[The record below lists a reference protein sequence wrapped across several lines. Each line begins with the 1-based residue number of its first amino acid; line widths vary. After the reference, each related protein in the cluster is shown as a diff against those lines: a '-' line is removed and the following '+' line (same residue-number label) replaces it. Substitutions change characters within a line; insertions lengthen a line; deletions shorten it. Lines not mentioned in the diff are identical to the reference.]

1 MAITTLGEGRYVE
14 VNDAFIQ
21 QVGHTRREMIGR
33 TSLEL
38 AVWPT
43 PRDRAAMMAALRA
56 GQTIRSRKTIF
67 RTKGGGLITTAYS
80 AVVIDFDGQS
90 CVLASIEDI
99 TAQILAEEALRE
111 SQQEAIER
119 TAFLQAL
126 VQNSPFA
133 IVVGGPDH
141 KIRFCN
147 AAFERIFRYS
157 ADEVIGKDPDDLI
170 GLPDSSEAA
179 DFSRQVM
186 SGRTVRATAIRRR
199 KDGSTLHVEF
209 HAVPL
214 FSDGAFVGCFG
225 IYQDITERV
234 TSEASLKALRRRL
247 TLVQEEERAHLAREL
262 HDDIS
267 QRLAL
272 VALQLAQL
280 TSRNSAKALRE
291 PMSATKKLVDEILG
305 DLHRLARRIHPS
317 QLQHIT
323 LTTALKSLSDE
334 FTRRSGI
341 TVELSHDKV
350 TDHLPVDIKICLYR
364 VAQEA
369 IRNAEQHSGA
379 DTVQV
384 TLSAGPDDIRCRISD
399 AGRGFTVGSAGAGR
413 GLGLV
418 SMTERVHSMGGTL
431 SIHSESGRGTRID
444 VSIPLPRAAARGGPA
459 AIEFPSPGG
468 TQLVQRNPGRH
479 GKVQRINAVAGG
491 DSHATVGGR
500 LHRGRQAGALG
511 ADDQRKPAA
520 ARPLGKRRQR
530 F

>member
-1 MAITTLGEGRYVE
+1 MAITTLGEGRYVD
-14 VNDAFIQ
+14 VNNAFLE
-21 QVGHTRREMIGR
+21 QVGYSRLEMIGR

-38 AVWPT
+38 GVWPT
-43 PRDRAAMMAALRA
+43 PADRAAVMAALRD
-56 GQTIRSRKTIF
+56 GQPVRSRKTTF
-67 RTKGGGLITTAYS
+67 RTKTGGFITTAYS
-80 AVVIDFDGQS
+80 AVVIDFDGKR

-111 SQQEAIER
+111 SEAKYRER
-119 TAFLQAL
+119 TAFLHAL

-133 IVVGGPDH
+133 ILVGGPDH
-141 KIRFCN
+141 RVQFCN
-147 AAFERIFRYS
+147 AAFERVFLYS
-157 ADEVIGKDPDDLI
+157 ADEVIGQDPDDLI
-170 GLPDSSEAA
+170 GLQGSDEATGM
-179 DFSRQVM
+179 SQRVL
-186 SGRTVRATAIRRR
+186 SGRTVQATTIRRR
-199 KDGSTLHVEF
+199 KDGSTVHVEV

-214 FSDGAFVGCFG
+214 ISDGMFAGCFG

-280 TSRNSAKALRE
+280 TSQKSAKAPSE
-291 PMSATKKLVDEILG
+291 SMSASKKLVDEILG

-323 LTTALKSLSDE
+323 LTTALTSLCEE
-334 FTRRSGI
+334 FTRRSGMAVQFSHSKI
-341 TVELSHDKV
+341 TGG
-350 TDHLPVDIKICLYR
+350 LPVDIKICLYR

-379 DTVQV
+379 DSVHV
-384 TLSAGPDDIRCRISD
+384 KLSVGPDAIQCSVSD
-399 AGRGFTVGSAGAGR
+399 SGRGFDAGTAGAGR

-431 SIHSESGRGTRID
+431 SIDSESGRGTRID
-444 VSIPLPRAAARGGPA
+444 VSIPLPGATA
-459 AIEFPSPGG
+459 
-468 TQLVQRNPGRH
+468 QLVQRNPGRH
-479 GKVQRINAVAGG
+479 
-491 DSHATVGGR
+491 
-500 LHRGRQAGALG
+500 
-511 ADDQRKPAA
+511 RKI
-520 ARPLGKRRQR
+520 Q
-530 F
+530 